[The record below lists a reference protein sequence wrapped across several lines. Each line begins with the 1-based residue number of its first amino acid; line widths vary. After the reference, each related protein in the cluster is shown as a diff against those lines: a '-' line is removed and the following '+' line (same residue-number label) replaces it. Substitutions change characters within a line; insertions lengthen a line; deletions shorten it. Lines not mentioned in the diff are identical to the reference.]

1 MRKGLRRRA
10 ALPVAT
16 PFPLSQGLLRLR
28 HEPARQRPDPGRRD
42 VSEYEKASRIERSAL
57 LYRPCRGWSS
67 GSHVMRLHQIPLS
80 ASLQNIGALLAGGL
94 VSFLFLTLSAPRRAR
109 SGAMPGYA
117 AMLLCAG
124 ALGCTFLDSGIGA
137 IHRWIRLGPLALNAA
152 FAFVPVALI
161 GMDLLFRSG
170 NRRGACALSLLTGV
184 LLFLQPDASMSGAFA
199 MAVLPALWHGDTDR
213 ALRRTVW
220 GILTVLAVL
229 SWAWLKS
236 PEPVAQAEGILDAGQ
251 RIGDGLVADGP
262 AVAGGA
268 VLSVRGGHPQ
278 TARAPFL
285 REEACCSTPG

>member
-1 MRKGLRRRA
+1 MRKGLRSRA

-28 HEPARQRPDPGRRD
+28 HEPARQRPDPEEGTCPNM
-42 VSEYEKASRIERSAL
+42 KKHPALNALPFLSAL
-57 LYRPCRGWSS
+57 PGVVI

-109 SGAMPGYA
+109 SGAAPGYA
-117 AMLLCAG
+117 AMLLCVG

-199 MAVLPALWHGDTDR
+199 MAVLPALWHGGYRPGAAADR
-213 ALRRTVW
+213 LGDSDSACGSVV
-220 GILTVLAVL
+220 GM
-229 SWAWLKS
+229 
-236 PEPVAQAEGILDAGQ
+236 AQI
-251 RIGDGLVADGP
+251 
-262 AVAGGA
+262 
-268 VLSVRGGHPQ
+268 
-278 TARAPFL
+278 ARA
-285 REEACCSTPG
+285 G

>member
-1 MRKGLRRRA
+1 MSRR
-10 ALPVAT
+10 
-16 PFPLSQGLLRLR
+16 G
-28 HEPARQRPDPGRRD
+28 QRPDPEEGTCPNM
-42 VSEYEKASRIERSAL
+42 KKHPALNALPFLSAL
-57 LYRPCRGWSS
+57 PGVVI

-170 NRRGACALSLLTGV
+170 NRRGACALSLLIGV

-199 MAVLPALWHGDTDR
+199 MDMLPALWHGDTDR

-236 PEPVAQAEGILDAGQ
+236 PEPVAQAEGILTLASASG
-251 RIGDGLVADGP
+251 R
-262 AVAGGA
+262 AGG
-268 VLSVRGGHPQ
+268 
-278 TARAPFL
+278 
-285 REEACCSTPG
+285 